1 MREYLSGFLKF
12 KPLLKE
18 LVIRDVKV
26 RYRKSF
32 LGLLWTL
39 LNPLFMMIIMT
50 IVFSNIF
57 RANIEYFPA
66 YLLAGQICFNF
77 FNESTNNAM
86 SAIIGNGSLIK
97 KVYVP
102 KYLFPI
108 SKVFSTLINLAASVV
123 VLIAVMLVTRVPLNG
138 NAVWIIVPL
147 IGLIFFSVGL
157 GLILSSVAVFFR
169 DMLHFYGVITLA
181 LSYLTPLFY
190 PVDILPDTVRKIVT
204 LNPLT
209 NIVECVRVATLYG
222 SMPEPMLM
230 VASVVPGMILLVFGF
245 YTFYRSQDKFILYL

>member
-1 MREYLSGFLKF
+1 MREYLNGFWKF

-18 LVIRDVKV
+18 LVVRDVKV

-50 IVFSNIF
+50 IVFSSVF
-57 RANIEYFPA
+57 RANIEHFPA

-77 FNESTNNAM
+77 FNESTNSAM
-86 SAIIGNGSLIK
+86 NAIITNGSLIK

-102 KYLFPI
+102 KYLFPV
-108 SKVFSTLINLAASVV
+108 SKVFSTLVNLGASVV
-123 VLIAVMLVTRVPLNG
+123 VLLVVMLVTKVPLNG
-138 NAVWIIVPL
+138 NVIWILIPL
-147 IGLIFFSVGL
+147 SGLILFCVGL
-157 GLILSSVAVFFR
+157 GLVLSSIAVFFR
-169 DMLHFYGVITLA
+169 DMLHFYSVITLA

-190 PVDILPDTVRKIVT
+190 PVEILPDTVQRVVY

-209 NIVECVRVATLYG
+209 NIVQCVRAATLYG
-222 SMPEPMLM
+222 TMPELQLM
-230 VASVVPGMILLVFGF
+230 VASVVPGLILFVFGF
-245 YTFYRSQDKFILYL
+245 YLFYRTQDKFILYL

>member
-1 MREYLSGFLKF
+1 MKEYLNGFLKY

-18 LVIRDVKV
+18 LVVRDVKV

-57 RANIEYFPA
+57 RANIAHFPA

-77 FNESTNNAM
+77 FNESTHNAM
-86 SAIIGNGSLIK
+86 NAIITNGSLLK

-102 KYLFPI
+102 KYLFPV
-108 SKVFSTLINLAASVV
+108 SKVFSTLINLFASVI
-123 VLIAVMLVTRVPLNG
+123 VLLAVMFVTHVELNI
-138 NAVWIIVPL
+138 NCLWVIVP
-147 IGLIFFSVGL
+147 IFGLILFSVGM
-157 GLILSSVAVFFR
+157 GLLLSSVAVFFR
-169 DMLHFYGVITLA
+169 DMLHFYGVLTLA
-181 LSYLTPLFY
+181 WSYLTPLFY
-190 PVDILPDTVRKIVT
+190 PIEVLPDAVRTIVT

-222 SMPEPMLM
+222 TMPEIPLM
-230 VASVVPGMILLVFGF
+230 VASVVPGLILLVFGF
-245 YTFYRSQDKFILYL
+245 YEFYKTQDKFILYL